1 MATLGRNLWISVEHD
16 GPFGTCVKL
25 TRGKRFIAFSTNVW
39 QRLRKHVPMLRTPNY
54 NVKLTEAKEV
64 TVIPFS
70 DGLQYVSFHHTYKR
84 DDQAFSSYINLN
96 AEEWSCFLTALDM
109 IDKAIAPQPQEI
121 VPCPSC
127 CLMKTVVPVVDG
139 RVRETILTPERLQ
152 EVRENNNIAYNQE
165 MHRCEYCG
173 GYSHQIESGCHC
185 HRYDCRECEPS
196 NFCTT
201 CGSINIFAV

>member
-1 MATLGRNLWISVEHD
+1 MEHD

-165 MHRCEYCG
+165 MHQCEYCG
-173 GYSHQIESGCHC
+173 GYSHRIESGCHC
-185 HRYDCRECEPS
+185 HRYDCRECEPN

-201 CGSINIFAV
+201 CGSVNIFAV